1 MEMHVQQRSARFFDR
16 AFERHL
22 DDIGVIQMLR
32 IPKIDNQ
39 MAAGVTEAVSFD
51 KVVFGAG
58 FPGKLTRLDRSIS
71 SASASASTPIWAR
84 ECCVMTLSCKPE

>member
-58 FPGKLTRLDRSIS
+58 FPGKLTRLDRSICS
-71 SASASASTPIWAR
+71 GVVRLRLSIHTNLFGQESAAS
-84 ECCVMTLSCKPE
+84 